1 MVTEERLKKQI
12 KIVYTEIVRKA
23 IDRTF
28 KFPDGGKVDRQLSQ
42 FIQQFTETYGG
53 EFSTTRLVDYCV
65 FQIHKNRTSPHQRNL
80 APNTFGKTAFSKYQQ
95 MSSKQK
101 TYAEDQWLK
110 DVCLTRSYLNSL
122 ISINKQVHPLAK
134 YIYMPSEEGTK
145 KRCVNTDI
153 GLVICSTSTLMWS
166 PFSATCQSCKNADE
180 CKQMTEK
187 KYPELYR
194 IRIEEY
200 GENEK

>member
-42 FIQQFTETYGG
+42 FIQQFT
-53 EFSTTRLVDYCV
+53 
-65 FQIHKNRTSPHQRNL
+65 K
-80 APNTFGKTAFSKYQQ
+80 TFGKTAFSKYQQ

-122 ISINKQVHPLAK
+122 ISINKQAHPLAK
-134 YIYMPSEEGTK
+134 YIYMPAEEGTK
-145 KRCVNTDI
+145 RRCVNTDI
-153 GLVICSTSTLMWS
+153 GLVICTTSTLMWS
-166 PFSATCQSCKNADE
+166 PFSATCQSCEKADE
-180 CKQMTEK
+180 CKLITEE